1 MLNRALESGMT
12 HSISYSW
19 MFDSWA
25 IVDFNDEFYVD
36 KAKPE
41 KHLPC

>member
-1 MLNRALESGMT
+1 MLNRALDSGMT
-12 HSISYSW
+12 HSIYSR
-19 MFDSWA
+19 MFDFWA

-41 KHLPC
+41 KHLPG